1 MTEEQAI
8 LLEKLKKNFLALQE
22 QYSALKN
29 EHTTLL
35 IENETLTN
43 ENTDLKN
50 KYSELQNDHESL
62 RISKSFSAS
71 EEEKSGMKKKIGLMV
86 REIDK
91 CIELL
96 NE

>member
-8 LLEKLKKNFLALQE
+8 LLEKLKTNFLTLQE
-22 QYSALKN
+22 HYSALKSENNSLLESN
-29 EHTTLL
+29 EHLNRELL
-35 IENETLTN
+35 KLRQ
-43 ENTDLKN
+43 KH
-50 KYSELQNDHESL
+50 SELRKNYDIL
-62 RISKSFSAS
+62 KISKSFSGD
-71 EEEKSGMKKKIGLMV
+71 EEEKSRMKKKIGMMV